1 MVERRVKNMKKI
13 MKIILCIFFILFII
27 SYLSGTVMEI
37 LRYIPFS
44 KNDTFNLFWNIF
56 FYSTYVF
63 AIPLIIGIIY
73 IIKKNK

>member
-1 MVERRVKNMKKI
+1 MKKI
-13 MKIILCIFFILFII
+13 MKIILCISFILFII

-37 LRYIPFS
+37 LRYIPFL

-73 IIKKNK
+73 IIKKKE